1 MAAIER
7 GEYRLKK
14 DAIQDGETIQIENS
28 DSGSTEDSVED
39 RLEELQKLC
48 PKGLI
53 TDEEYKRARSQI
65 LEDL

>member
-1 MAAIER
+1 MEVAAIER

-39 RLEELQKLC
+39 RPEELQKLC
-48 PKGLI
+48 PKGFPLCQP
-53 TDEEYKRARSQI
+53 R
-65 LEDL
+65 